1 MLLDSGLL
9 EQNETKPITLGGKEQ
24 LTTQLRELLSISK
37 DPELGV
43 GSSIIT

>member
-9 EQNETKPITLGGKEQ
+9 EQNETKPITLEGREQ
-24 LTTQLRELLSISK
+24 LTTQLSKLLSISK
-37 DPELGV
+37 GPKLGV